1 VLEFN
6 KKISDTWFATLRV
19 KCALIA
25 FVVLFLSAF
34 LSSAQELQGN
44 FHPDKDTYMIGEPV
58 FFTTE
63 IKNTR
68 NEPVYLWAQK
78 PGDCLNLYEFSVSRF
93 GCTNKWDE
101 GCVAPPMLLGPG
113 ETYREG
119 WPLDN
124 WYRLN
129 HEGKY
134 DVTISHKL
142 RISSSS
148 RGLEDFSFSSKF
160 QIKLRLADSE
170 SVEKV
175 LQKFERDLTSD
186 DPDVEHAALDTMA
199 TTAASYFLP
208 DVMRIAHDKDPF
220 RVVHAIAALR
230 QMNIPEGRAVLA
242 DIITNRE
249 TTNQDEITVRFNA
262 IQALGESGDVGY
274 LSLVQRYTGD
284 KIDSIQLES
293 MIAVAQLGGDATTP
307 QLQQFLL
314 SPDPATR
321 KNAAFALPF
330 AMNRQAVDALIE
342 ALTDKET
349 EVRKQALTSL
359 EGMTGHSEALS
370 GSALPLEM
378 QNRWR
383 KWWRENRENARLIE
397 PPAFVCRMQ

>member
-1 VLEFN
+1 MLGV
-6 KKISDTWFATLRV
+6 LRV
-19 KCALIA
+19 RCKLIA
-25 FVVLFLSAF
+25 SVALSLSAF
-34 LSSAQELQGN
+34 LSSAQDLRGN
-44 FHPDKDTYMIGEPV
+44 FHPDKDTYMIGEPA

-63 IKNTR
+63 ITNTR
-68 NEPVYLWAQK
+68 REPVYLWAQK
-78 PGDCLNLYEFSVSRF
+78 PGECLNLYEFSVSGF

-101 GCVAPPMLLGPG
+101 GCMAPPMLLGPG

-129 HEGKY
+129 REGEY
-134 DVTISHKL
+134 DVAISHKL

-160 QIKLRLADSE
+160 RIKLRPADSE

-175 LQKFERDLTSD
+175 LQKLERGLNSD

-199 TTAASYFLP
+199 TTAPSYFLP

-230 QMNIPEGRAVLA
+230 QLNIPEGRAVLA

-249 TTNQDEITVRFNA
+249 TSNEDEISVRFHA

-293 MIAVAQLGGDATTP
+293 MIAVAQLGGEATTP

-314 SPDPATR
+314 SPDPAIR
-321 KNAAFALPF
+321 KNAAFALRF

-342 ALTDKET
+342 ALTDKEA
-349 EVRKQALTSL
+349 EVRKQALSSL
-359 EGMTGHSEALS
+359 EGVTGHSETPS
-370 GSALPLEM
+370 DSALPLEM
-378 QNRWR
+378 QNSWR
-383 KWWRENRENARLIE
+383 KWWHENRESAHLIE
-397 PPAFVCRMQ
+397 PPAFVCRLD